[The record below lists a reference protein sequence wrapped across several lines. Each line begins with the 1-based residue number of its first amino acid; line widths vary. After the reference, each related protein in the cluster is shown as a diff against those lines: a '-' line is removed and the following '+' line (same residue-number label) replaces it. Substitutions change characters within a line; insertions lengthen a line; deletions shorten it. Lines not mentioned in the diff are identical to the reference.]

1 MKNKRNKNA
10 ITGFSGAFRD
20 MLTLLAVFVTV
31 LVLSFFFDVFSFI
44 LEFIDKHPGA
54 ITYIDEIVV
63 GLFTLSVSFAVFSWR
78 RWQELKKE
86 TAKRIKAQEELIR
99 IANTK
104 TETERIINKQLHVE
118 IEERRHF

>member
-1 MKNKRNKNA
+1 MRNKKSKNA
-10 ITGFSGAFRD
+10 VAGFSGAFRD
-20 MLTLLAVFVTV
+20 LLTLLTVFVTV
-31 LVLSFFFDVFSFI
+31 LILSFFFNVFSFI
-44 LEFIDKHPGA
+44 LEFIDRHPKA
-54 ITYIDEIVV
+54 IPYIDEIVV

-86 TAKRIKAQEELIR
+86 TAERIKAQEELIR